1 MTDASGLDK
10 QLTSKEAL
18 DASATQLAE
27 RLNNLL
33 DRIEKLPTA
42 GERATIVA
50 WREHAACRGTFSSV
64 FFPDKGKQSSLKEAR
79 KWCDVCPVATECLAY
94 ANDMRIAE
102 GIWGG
107 KARSGQNV
115 GYKNID

>member
-1 MTDASGLDK
+1 MAGASGLGEA
-10 QLTSKEAL
+10 SKKVQI

-33 DRIEKLPTA
+33 DRLDKLPTA
-42 GERATIVA
+42 GERAVVVA
-50 WREHAACRGTFSSV
+50 WREHAACRETFSPV
-64 FFPDKGKQSSLKEAR
+64 FFPDKGKHSSLKAAQ
-79 KWCDVCPVATECLAY
+79 KWCSVCPVVDECLAY

>member
-1 MTDASGLDK
+1 MDASDLGEA
-10 QLTSKEAL
+10 SKKVQV

-33 DRIEKLPTA
+33 DRLDKLPTA
-42 GERATIVA
+42 GERAVVVE
-50 WREHAACRGTFSSV
+50 WREHAACRETYSPV
-64 FFPDKGKQSSLKEAR
+64 FFPDRGKQSVKAAQ
-79 KWCDVCPVATECLAY
+79 KWCGVCPVTYECLAY
-94 ANDMRIAE
+94 ANDHRIVE

-107 KARSGQNV
+107 KARAGQNK